1 MKILLYVVIF
11 VVFQTAVITLFALT
25 IMKFKTPKFRV
36 RSATFETFDVQSSSF
51 NVRMKAELGV
61 KNTNFGQFRYQ
72 NTTIE
77 FYYRDVKV
85 GEAFV
90 DRARAKWRSTRKF
103 NVTVDL
109 RSANITGNSEIT
121 SDGIL
126 PLRAQSRLRGRV
138 TIIVFV
144 PEVTE
149 IRVLDTELSVHPHFR
164 WTSKVSKEVELTWK
178 LGLLNFIMVSANKV
192 IEQLFETLQIKDNN
206 VQQNLRVLRVGALS
220 HAAST
225 TISLPSFSNP
235 LITKNEFL
243 IKLLVLDF
251 SNKYANGSDGL

>member
-1 MKILLYVVIF
+1 MMLEREQQPAYPLAPANAYARSDQEAASQHSKELKRKKRMKILLYVVIF

-36 RSATFETFDVQSSSF
+36 RSAAFETFDVQSSSF

-138 TIIVFV
+138 TIM
-144 PEVTE
+144 
-149 IRVLDTELSVHPHFR
+149 
-164 WTSKVSKEVELTWK
+164 
-178 LGLLNFIMVSANKV
+178 FIMKKNKSANMNCTMN
-192 IEQLFETLQIKDNN
+192 ISIPTRQL
-206 VQQNLRVLRVGALS
+206 QNLTCG
-220 HAAST
+220 
-225 TISLPSFSNP
+225 
-235 LITKNEFL
+235 
-243 IKLLVLDF
+243 
-251 SNKYANGSDGL
+251 